1 MNLLVIEFF
10 TYTPC
15 GSKSLSNFP
24 VTLIHLNLIVSID
37 IVYYILS
44 YYLGKDMSIKMR
56 IPIYYLH
63 HTGNRVV
70 IDVMGTNV
78 GECMQ
83 SLSEQFEGF
92 KQIVADGF
100 YNVYMMDKYSS
111 PVELQESVQDG
122 DELVLVRGGT

>member
-1 MNLLVIEFF
+1 
-10 TYTPC
+10 
-15 GSKSLSNFP
+15 
-24 VTLIHLNLIVSID
+24 
-37 IVYYILS
+37 
-44 YYLGKDMSIKMR
+44 MR
-56 IPIYYLH
+56 IPIYYLQ
-63 HTGNRVV
+63 HTANKVV
-70 IDVMGTNV
+70 VDVTGTNV

-92 KQIVADGF
+92 KQVVADGF